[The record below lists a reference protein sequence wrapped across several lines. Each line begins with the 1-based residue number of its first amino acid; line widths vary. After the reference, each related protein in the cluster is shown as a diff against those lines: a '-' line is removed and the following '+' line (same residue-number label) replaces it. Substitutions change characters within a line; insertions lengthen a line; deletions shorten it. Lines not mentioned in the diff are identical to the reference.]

1 MTLHSDDRPADAV
14 VTVLFHGTQ
23 SYRHYREK
31 IGCPNG
37 FLECFQDNT
46 WIDTEW
52 TLDSIKDTSKEWII
66 KRMVLWSKH

>member
-1 MTLHSDDRPADAV
+1 MTLHSDDRPVDAV
-14 VTVLFHGTQ
+14 ITILFHGTQ
-23 SYRHYREK
+23 SYRHYRKK

-37 FLECFQDNT
+37 YLECFQDNT

-52 TLDSIKDTSKEWII
+52 TLDSIKDTSQERMI